1 MIKSKMAH
9 GVGFVL
15 ALAGLALCGPAGCN
29 SNVQSETAAIPE
41 ATSDHALATTVER
54 SDKAVPD
61 FVLQDLSGNPVRL
74 SDFTGKAV
82 FINFW
87 ATWCPPC
94 KAELPD
100 LVAIQSEYGGET
112 FMIVGISLDQIGPAA
127 VQAFVD
133 KAGLNFPI
141 LMGNEGVVEAYGNFR
156 GIPTSFLINASHE
169 EVKRYSGMITK
180 AQLVQDLKSVLGDAA

>member
-1 MIKSKMAH
+1 MSACTKSTTTAL
-9 GVGFVL
+9 VL
-15 ALAGLALCGPAGCN
+15 SALFALGSLSGC
-29 SNVQSETAAIPE
+29 SSDVQSESAALPQE
-41 ATSDHALATTVER
+41 TVEHSATPSAPR
-54 SDKAVPD
+54 SAAAMPD
-61 FVLQDLSGNPVRL
+61 FVLQDLSGNNVRL
-74 SDFTGKAV
+74 SDFSGKAV

-100 LVAIQSEYGGET
+100 LVEVQSEFGGEN
-112 FMIVGISLDQIGPAA
+112 FVIVGISLDQIGPDA

-141 LMGNEGVVEAYGNFR
+141 LMGNEEVVEAYGSFR

-169 EVKRYSGMITK
+169 EVKRYTGMITK
-180 AQLVQDLKSVLGDAA
+180 AQLVRDLQGVLQGSA